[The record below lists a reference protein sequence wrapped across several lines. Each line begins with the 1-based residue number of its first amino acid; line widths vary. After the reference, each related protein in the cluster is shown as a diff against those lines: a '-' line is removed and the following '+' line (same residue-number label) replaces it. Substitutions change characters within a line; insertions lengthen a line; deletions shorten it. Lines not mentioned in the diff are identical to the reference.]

1 MSTVYE
7 SLLPK
12 LVEVLEVTQQ
22 ATEGASTQQAKQ
34 ALVQATNNFR
44 DNLKEAK
51 ETASSLPGGELSV
64 EEQDE
69 VIAMLERLKA
79 RKKCQLAK
87 FSSDVEAISTATS
100 QLKMEIDSTASTP
113 AAW

>member
-1 MSTVYE
+1 IMSAVYE

-12 LVEVLEVTQQ
+12 LVTVLEVTQQ
-22 ATEGASTQQAKQ
+22 ATYGAPTQQVKQ
-34 ALVQATNNFR
+34 ALVQATNDLR
-44 DNLKEAK
+44 DSLKEAK
-51 ETASSLPGGELSV
+51 EAASSLPGGELSV

-79 RKKCQLAK
+79 RKKCLAK

>member
-1 MSTVYE
+1 M
-7 SLLPK
+7 
-12 LVEVLEVTQQ
+12 TQQ

-34 ALVQATNNFR
+34 ALVQAVRFHGYMCGCAAHREQTNNFR

-79 RKKCQLAK
+79 RKKCVYIL
-87 FSSDVEAISTATS
+87 SCSR
-100 QLKMEIDSTASTP
+100 
-113 AAW
+113 